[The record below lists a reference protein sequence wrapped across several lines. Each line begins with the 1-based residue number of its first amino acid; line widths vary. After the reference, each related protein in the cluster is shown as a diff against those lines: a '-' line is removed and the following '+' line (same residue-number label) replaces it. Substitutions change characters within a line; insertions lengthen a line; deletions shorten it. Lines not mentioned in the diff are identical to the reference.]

1 LLGGVA
7 NHFLAHAAVGGSGHY
22 DAVRAIGLEGVLAD
36 LKPAAVMALG
46 YAHPFDRAV
55 LQCARKLRLPL
66 LFRGETNDDAHR
78 RGALK
83 SLVRDFMLRGLYR
96 RCAALL
102 YVGKRSRQHY
112 ERLGV
117 SESKLFFS
125 PYCVDGTPFH
135 CTDADRAVLREAT
148 RAKWGIASDAL
159 VILFSGKLS
168 HRKGVDL
175 LPEAVRCLPSAMRTR
190 AHVVYLGDGALREEL
205 ATMCAMTPEVRATF
219 TGFQNQKGLSAFYHA
234 ADMLVLPSR
243 EKETWG
249 LVVNEALMHGVP
261 CVVSDAVGSQP
272 DLVLPDVTGERF
284 AVADAGALT
293 EAIRKVADRN
303 EKVRMA
309 ADCRAA
315 VANYS
320 VRTAASGIADAL
332 RSLSVLTAGSP
343 GKA

>member
-1 LLGGVA
+1 VNEGG
-7 NHFLAHAAVGGSGHY
+7 AASYEEVVSN
-22 DAVRAIGLEGVLAD
+22 GLEAMMASVSPD
-36 LKPAAVMALG
+36 AVMALG
-46 YAHPFDRAV
+46 YTHPFDRA
-55 LQCARKLRLPL
+55 AIRWAKSNRKAL
-66 LFRGETNDDAHR
+66 LFRGETSDVAHQ

-83 SLVRDFMLRGLYR
+83 SLLRDVVLRCLYR

-102 YVGKRSRQHY
+102 YVGKRSRQHC

-117 SESKLFFS
+117 PESKLFFS
-125 PYCVDGTPFH
+125 PYCVDGTPFR
-135 CTDADRAVLREAT
+135 CTDEDRAVLREAT
-148 RAKWGIASDAL
+148 RAKWGIADDAL

-168 HRKGVDL
+168 QRKGVDL
-175 LPEAVRCLPSAMRTR
+175 LPEAVRCLPPSMRMR
-190 AHVVYLGDGALREEL
+190 AHLVFLGDGALREEL
-205 ATMCAMTPEVRATF
+205 ATICAMTPEVKVTF
-219 TGFQNQKGLSAFYHA
+219 TGFQNQKSLSAFYHA

-261 CVVSDAVGSQP
+261 CIVSDAVGSQP

-293 EAIRKVADRN
+293 EAIRRVADRN
-303 EKVRMA
+303 ERAGMGDA
-309 ADCRAA
+309 CRAV

-320 VRTAASGIADAL
+320 VRAAASGIADAL